1 MPHYYIDSHTTV
13 MAIIVIACALS
24 YILFLI
30 YVWVRT
36 SLQERK
42 LKRTAFDAE
51 IDLIDKKILKKRKER
66 QITDEFSSVDKLKKE
81 RNTK

>member
-1 MPHYYIDSHTTV
+1 MPHYYIDRHTTV
-13 MAIIVIACALS
+13 MAIIVITCAVS

-30 YVWVRT
+30 YVWIRR

-51 IDLIDKKILKKRKER
+51 IDLIDEKILKKRKER
-66 QITDEFSSVDKLKKE
+66 QLPREFSSVDKLKNE
-81 RNTK
+81 QDTK

>member
-1 MPHYYIDSHTTV
+1 
-13 MAIIVIACALS
+13 MAIIVIICALS

-42 LKRTAFDAE
+42 LRRTAFDAE

-66 QITDEFSSVDKLKKE
+66 QFTRELSSADKLKNE

>member
-1 MPHYYIDSHTTV
+1 
-13 MAIIVIACALS
+13 MAIIVIICALS

-42 LKRTAFDAE
+42 LRRTAFDAE

-66 QITDEFSSVDKLKKE
+66 QFTDEFSSVDKLKKE